1 MIGIWVF
8 DRIRKANHA
17 NWLILNL
24 FTPNPKITQA
34 QINGMDG
41 DDWAQV
47 DTIARRHR
55 LGPMLAWLTAQHR
68 PAIALPAEIVTGWDE
83 DWQRSKLRTLMLQ
96 RHMLLAHRTLARAGI
111 ACMMLKGAG
120 LCAPNGPR
128 TYPQHGLRPMRD
140 LDILVPSERALEAYQ
155 LLLDDGASRI
165 ALFPGDPAAVLDVGA
180 NHLPPIRTADGM
192 VSLELHTHLF
202 HAGPQDSPPDLASD
216 PGFWDRAMIRD
227 MGGQSVCFPATN
239 DLLLHLIVHA
249 AYDHQFNNGPLVI
262 SDLAFLTGG
271 QAIDWPGFWQL
282 ANRLGRQRGAVLTLR
297 LMEHIWGCQTVDY
310 GDAGCSTEISA
321 ELLAAAAEMM
331 VARDPATV
339 EEIYRAQQIGRGQSP
354 LQQLRFALRRL
365 FRSRAE
371 VAAMYPVNPRSARVW
386 LYYPAMWR
394 RLVGT
399 SAAAYRNAMQQPQVR
414 RELKT
419 IETINAWL
427 QGSG

>member
-1 MIGIWVF
+1 ML
-8 DRIRKANHA
+8 DRIKKASHA

-34 QINGMDG
+34 QVDAMDG

-47 DTIARRHR
+47 ATIARRHR

-68 PAIALPAEIVTGWDE
+68 PAIAVPAAIATGWTA
-83 DWQRSKLRTLMLQ
+83 DWQTSKLRTLMLQ
-96 RHMLLAHRTLARAGI
+96 RHMLLAHRALAGAGI

-120 LCAPNGPR
+120 LGAPDSAR

-140 LDILVPSERALEAYQ
+140 LDILVPPERALEAYQ
-155 LLLDDGASRI
+155 LLLDHGASRI
-165 ALFPGDPAAVLDVGA
+165 ALFPGDPEAVLDIGA

-202 HAGPQDSPPDLASD
+202 HDAPQDSLPDLARD
-216 PGFWDRAMIRD
+216 PGFWNRAITRD
-227 MGGQSVCFPATN
+227 FGGETVCFPATN

-262 SDLAFLTGG
+262 SDLAFLTAG
-271 QAIDWPGFWQL
+271 QTIDWPDFWQL
-282 ANRLGRQRGAVLTLR
+282 AERMGRKRGAVLTLR
-297 LMEHIWGCQTVDY
+297 LMEHIWGCRTVDY
-310 GDAGCSTEISA
+310 RGAGCSTEISA

-339 EEIYRAQQIGRGQSP
+339 EEIYRAQQIGRGQST

-371 VAAMYPVNPRSARVW
+371 VATMYPVNPRSARVW
-386 LYYPAMWR
+386 LYYPAMWW

-419 IETINAWL
+419 IETINDWL
-427 QGSG
+427 QGGA